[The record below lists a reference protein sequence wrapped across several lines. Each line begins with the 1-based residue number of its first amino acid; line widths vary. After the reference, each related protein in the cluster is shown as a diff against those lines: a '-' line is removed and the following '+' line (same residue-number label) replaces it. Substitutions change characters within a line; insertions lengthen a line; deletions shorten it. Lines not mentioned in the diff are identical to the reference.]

1 VPLFFFHIDDGG
13 PDEEQLSLT
22 LPDLLAARNEATRF
36 AGEML
41 RDQPAALWR
50 AKAWTVTVSDETG
63 ATLFVVTLEARDRSA
78 SADKLS
84 NARSASGRRSE

>member
-13 PDEEQLSLT
+13 PAEEGLSLA
-22 LPDLLAARNEATRF
+22 LPDLLAARVEATRF

-63 ATLFVVTLEARDRSA
+63 AALFIVTLEARDCSA
-78 SADKLS
+78 SADRPS
-84 NARSASGRRSE
+84 QVGSSSRP